1 MELIIYVSNQED
13 QSYSENLIQSIS
25 VGPEHRLKTVN
36 LAGTQADGVPSVVI
50 EVMML
55 KKVDTLPLTVVD
67 GNPVISGRFPT
78 KEELEEL
85 LIKGVSE
92 PAILVNRAD
101 SAVDFPT
108 KSRVHISLDVSNLN
122 ESLRFYR
129 VLFDAEPVKL
139 RSDYAKFELENPPLV
154 ITLNQFGRQ
163 PGKDGP
169 INHFGI
175 QVKSSD
181 EVLKAKQRCQEAGF
195 KLEEE
200 VATACCYAV
209 QTKIWAVD
217 PDGTKWEIYVVTE
230 ADVDAGCGPDCIC
243 WAELQPSLNANG

>member
-1 MELIIYVSNQED
+1 MSGAQED
-13 QSYSENLIQSIS
+13 GI
-25 VGPEHRLKTVN
+25 
-36 LAGTQADGVPSVVI
+36 PSVVI

-55 KKVDTLPLTVVD
+55 KKVDTFPLTVID

-78 KEELEEL
+78 KEELEDFF
-85 LIKGVSE
+85 INGVKE
-92 PAILVNRAD
+92 PMILVNRAD

-108 KSRVHISLDVSNLN
+108 KSRLHISLDVSNLS

-129 VLFDAEPVKL
+129 VLFNQEPIKL
-139 RSDYAKFELENPPLV
+139 RSDYAKFELEDTPLV
-154 ITLNQFGRQ
+154 ITLNEFGRK

-169 INHFGI
+169 VNHFGI

-181 EVLKAKQRCQEAGF
+181 DVLMAKQRCLEAGF
-195 KLEEE
+195 TLEEE

-217 PDGTKWEIYVVTE
+217 PDGTKWEVYVVTE

-243 WAELQPSLNANG
+243 WVELQPSLTV